1 MENEEFER
9 LFDLVMRNLLVGVF
23 ILITLLVVGP
33 FLKEIININYVLLP
47 ILGFYS
53 ILSVIGLF
61 IILAFFVSKITN
73 RIKVRH
79 NNGQRR

>member
-9 LFDLVMRNLLVGVF
+9 LFDLVMGNFFVGVF
-23 ILITLLVVGP
+23 ILIALLVVGP
-33 FLKEIININYVLLP
+33 FLKEVININYVVLP
-47 ILGFYS
+47 IIGFYS